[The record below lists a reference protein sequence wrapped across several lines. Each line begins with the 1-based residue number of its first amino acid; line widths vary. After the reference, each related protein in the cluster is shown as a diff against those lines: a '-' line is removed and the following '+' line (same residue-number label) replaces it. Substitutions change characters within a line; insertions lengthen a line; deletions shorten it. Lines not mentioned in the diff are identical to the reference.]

1 MTNQTFVLYD
11 SDGAIKQIGYG
22 EPEIQDTGDLSLLV
36 CDLPDDISEYKVANG
51 VLTEKTQAEKDA
63 ENAPLQWV
71 ILRKQRDQLL
81 SSSDW
86 TQMPDSPLTDAKKAE
101 WATYRQQLRDLPS
114 TADPANPT
122 WPSKPA

>member
-11 SDGAIKQIGYG
+11 TDGAIKQIGYG
-22 EPEIQDTGDLSLLV
+22 EPEIQDTGDLSLLA
-36 CDLPDDISEYKVANG
+36 CELPDNISEYKVDGG

-86 TQMPDSPLTDAKKAE
+86 TQMPDSPLTDAKKQE
-101 WATYRQQLRDLPS
+101 WAVYRQQLRDMPS
-114 TADPANPT
+114 TADPENPT
-122 WPSKPA
+122 WPSQPT